1 MKKKVLSM
9 ILVLVLSVSMLA
21 ACGQK
26 DDAATEGETTTSS
39 ESTESSEKTYTIG
52 AVMKDNSDTFVKN
65 IADAMVAR
73 ADELGVELIMMDAVG
88 DVNKQIELTENLIT
102 QGVDAII
109 LNAMDMD
116 GSVPCITKAKE
127 AGIPIVVCN
136 TDVNSDEYDAFVGA
150 DDVESG
156 EIQSGYVLENLEE
169 GASVCIIQGP
179 MGQAAQVG
187 RMAGYEKAGILTTY
201 NVLAE
206 QTANWKRE
214 EALALS
220 EDWITTYG
228 DELKAIICQNDDMA
242 MGALAAVKATGRTDI
257 MVVGIDAIE
266 DALVAVESG
275 ELACTVFQ
283 DSAGQGSVGVETAL
297 ALAKGETVEPD
308 IRIPFILVTQDNV
321 AEFK

>member
-9 ILVLVLSVSMLA
+9 ILVLALGSTMLA

-26 DDAATEGETTTSS
+26 EEAATQESTTSS
-39 ESTESSEKTYTIG
+39 ESADSNEGTFTIG

-65 IADAMVAR
+65 IADAMIAR
-73 ADELGVELIMMDAVG
+73 ADEVGVELIMMDAAG

-127 AGIPIVVCN
+127 AGIPIIVCN

-169 GASVCIIQGP
+169 GAGVAIIQGP

-187 RMAGYEKAGILTTY
+187 RMQGYENAGILTTY

-214 EALALS
+214 EALALA

-228 DELKAIICQNDDMA
+228 DELQAIICQNDDMA

-266 DALVAVESG
+266 DALVAVENG

-283 DSAGQGSVGVETAL
+283 DAAGQGSVGLDTAL
-297 ALAKGETVEPD
+297 ALAKGETVEQD
-308 IRIPFILVTQDNV
+308 IRIPFILVTRDNV